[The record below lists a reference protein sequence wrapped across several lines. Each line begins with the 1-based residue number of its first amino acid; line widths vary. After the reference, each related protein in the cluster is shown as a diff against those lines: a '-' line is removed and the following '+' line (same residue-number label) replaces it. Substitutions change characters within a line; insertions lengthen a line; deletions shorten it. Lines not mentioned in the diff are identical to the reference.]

1 MIDHSTKQ
9 FVSSAPSTDWM
20 FVWQIGTVAYT
31 TIFLIDFFLC
41 MIYSRCYNKDI
52 SKEQTEGS
60 KNNIGKKTAV
70 KKMETSIKEQKTTS
84 HINTTSR
91 VITLLPRGTIH

>member
-31 TIFLIDFFLC
+31 TIFLMHFFLC
-41 MIYSRCYNKDI
+41 MLYSRCYNKDI

-70 KKMETSIKEQKTTS
+70 KKDGNKHQGAKNNKPHQHHQQS
-84 HINTTSR
+84 HY
-91 VITLLPRGTIH
+91 LAP